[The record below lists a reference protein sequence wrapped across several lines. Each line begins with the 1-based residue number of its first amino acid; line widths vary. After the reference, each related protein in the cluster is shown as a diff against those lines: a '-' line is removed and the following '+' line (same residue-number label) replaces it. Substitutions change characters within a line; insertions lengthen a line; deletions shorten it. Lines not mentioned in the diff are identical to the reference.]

1 MKKNILLVQSIVT
14 LAAFSTTQLLS
25 MDEPSKA
32 LVEKKEKPTLTNSSD
47 SLSRRSPIH
56 KARKDTASLIRTTY
70 EFAVTNKQ
78 FSTVANKKEEVIR
91 QFKAE
96 QAPAI
101 KRTVSKSLIV
111 PPTESSFSSLEQS
124 RIEMPTEEGFTFS
137 QKAFRLWTKNSDR
150 EEVKV
155 LLQSGFNTTNKD
167 HIALF
172 KSALCECVQHN
183 DQKSFE
189 EIIDLTKRES
199 LQITVGKETVSYQE
213 AQTIKISSELASEL
227 VKLTVKKSKEQ
238 QKSSTETLNTHSQ
251 ESINKFSILTKTLQQ
266 NIEQLLNQYKKD
278 TQDVSQQFVN
288 VTEAEQSKIN
298 QVISLA
304 LLSSQFLRKNDRLKI
319 ECVDALDLSEVV
331 PNPITSPVISTHE
344 VADLMLSTASEL
356 SDLLALIM
364 PQADEKPAA
373 NLTAEQNTDK

>member
-25 MDEPSKA
+25 MDEKA
-32 LVEKKEKPTLTNSSD
+32 LVEKKDWPVLTHSGSQKKAN
-47 SLSRRSPIH
+47 PIH
-56 KARKDTASLIRTTY
+56 EARKETAALIRTTY
-70 EFAVTNKQ
+70 ETTTNGKK
-78 FSTVANKKEEVIR
+78 FSTIANQKDEVTK

-101 KRTVSKSLIV
+101 KRAVSKALIV
-111 PPTESSFSSLEQS
+111 PPTESSFNSLEQS
-124 RIEMPTEEGFTFS
+124 RIEMPKEEGFTFS
-137 QKAFRLWTKNSDR
+137 QKAFRLWTKNNDR
-150 EEVKV
+150 EEVKA
-155 LLQSGFNTTNKD
+155 LLQSDFNTTNKD

-189 EIIDLTKRES
+189 EISSFAKTERIV
-199 LQITVGKETVSYQE
+199 IGVGDTQDVTHQDRI
-213 AQTIKISSELASEL
+213 IKIPSELASDL
-227 VKLTVKKSKEQ
+227 VQLTVKKSREQ
-238 QKSSTETLNTHSQ
+238 QKSSIEALNTQSQ
-251 ESINKFSILTKTLQQ
+251 ESINKFNLLTKALQQ
-266 NIEQLLNQYKKD
+266 NLEQLLNQYKKD

-288 VTEAEQSKIN
+288 ITEAEQSKIN

-304 LLSSQFLRKNDRLKI
+304 LLSSQFLRRNDRLKI

-331 PNPITSPVISTHE
+331 PNPIASPVISTSE
-344 VADLMLSTASEL
+344 VADFMLQTASEITALL
-356 SDLLALIM
+356 SQIV

-373 NLTAEQNTDK
+373 ETTVEQNTDK